1 MMRAVLETTPGGP
14 EVLAV
19 TEVPAPELTPDGV
32 RIRVRAAGINRA
44 DVMQRLG
51 RYPVPPGAS
60 AIFGLEVSGTVRE
73 LGPAVPAG
81 ARLAVGDD
89 VVALLD
95 SGGYAEEVVVP
106 AGQVLPVP
114 QGVDVQAAAALPEVC
129 ATVFSNVFMAAAAR
143 EGETVLVHGGT
154 GGIGTN
160 AIQMCRALG
169 LRVLTTVG
177 GPGKAAAAR
186 ELGAE
191 TVDYREED
199 FVARVRELTDGHGAD
214 IVLDVVGGSY
224 LDRNLDAL
232 AVNGRLV
239 VIGLQGGR
247 RGELDLGKLMA
258 KRAAVIGTT
267 LRARPAGEKARIMA
281 ALREHV
287 WPQVEAGRISPVV
300 DRAFPLDQAA
310 QAHEYFDSGSHIG
323 KVLLVP

>member
-1 MMRAVLETTPGGP
+1 MRAVLETTPGGP

-44 DVMQRLG
+44 DVLQRQG
-51 RYPVPPGAS
+51 RYDVPPGAS
-60 AIFGLEVSGTVRE
+60 RIFGLEVSGTVLE
-73 LGPAVPAG
+73 LGPSVPGGAG
-81 ARLAVGDD
+81 FAVGDD
-89 VVALLD
+89 VVALVD
-95 SGGYAEEVVVP
+95 SGGYAEEVVAP
-106 AGQVLPVP
+106 AAQVLPLP
-114 QGVDVQAAAALPEVC
+114 AGVDAVAAAGLPEVC

-143 EGETVLVHGGT
+143 EGETVLVHGGA

-177 GPGKAAAAR
+177 SPEKADAAR
-186 ELGAE
+186 ELGAQ
-191 TVDYREED
+191 TIRYREED
-199 FVARVRELTDGHGAD
+199 FVERGRELTDGTGAD
-214 IVLDVVGGSY
+214 IVLDVVGGPY
-224 LDRNLDAL
+224 LGRNLDAL
-232 AVNGRLV
+232 AVNGRVV

-247 RGELDLGKLMA
+247 RGELDLGRLMA

-281 ALREHV
+281 AVREHV
-287 WPQVEAGRISPVV
+287 WPRVEAGRIVPVV
-300 DRAFPLDQAA
+300 NRTFPLEEAA
-310 QAHEYFDSGSHIG
+310 QAHEHFDSGSHIG

>member
-1 MMRAVLETTPGGP
+1 MRAVLETTPGGP

-44 DVMQRLG
+44 DVMQRQG

-60 AIFGLEVSGTVRE
+60 AVFGLEVSGTVQE
-73 LGPAVPAG
+73 LGPAVPPG
-81 ARLAVGDD
+81 LAVGDE

-95 SGGYAEEVVVP
+95 SGGYAEEVVAP
-106 AGQVLPVP
+106 AGQVLPAP
-114 QGVDVQAAAALPEVC
+114 AGVDLAAAAGLPEVC

-160 AIQMCRALG
+160 AVQMCRALG

-177 GPGKAAAAR
+177 SAQKADAAR
-186 ELGAE
+186 RLGAE
-191 TVDYREED
+191 AIDYRQED
-199 FVARVRELTDGHGAD
+199 FVERVRELTDGHGAD

-224 LDRNLDAL
+224 LGRNLDAL
-232 AVNGRLV
+232 ATNGRIA
-239 VIGLQGGR
+239 VIATQGGR
-247 RGELDLGKLMA
+247 TGELDLGKLMA

-267 LRARPAGEKARIMA
+267 LRPRPVAEKTRIMA
-281 ALREHV
+281 AVQEHV
-287 WPQVEAGRISPVV
+287 WPHVESGAVRPVV
-300 DRAFPLDQAA
+300 DRAFPLDEVAR
-310 QAHEYFDSGSHIG
+310 AHEYFDSGTHIG
-323 KVLLVP
+323 KLLLVP

>member
-1 MMRAVLETTPGGP
+1 MRAVLETTPGGP

-60 AIFGLEVSGTVRE
+60 AVFGLEVSGTVQE

-247 RGELDLGKLMA
+247 RGDLDLGKLMA

>member
-1 MMRAVLETTPGGP
+1 MRAVPETTPGGP

-19 TEVPAPELTPDGV
+19 VDVPAPGLTPEGV
-32 RIRVRAAGINRA
+32 RIRVRAAGVNRA
-44 DVMQRLG
+44 DVMQREG

-60 AIFGLEVSGTVRE
+60 TIFGLEVSGTVLE
-73 LGPAVPAG
+73 LGAAVPADSG
-81 ARLAVGDD
+81 LAVGDD

-106 AGQVLPVP
+106 AGQVLPAP
-114 QGVDVQAAAALPEVC
+114 AGVDLVAAAGLPEVC

-154 GGIGTN
+154 GGIGSN

-177 GPGKAAAAR
+177 SPAKAAAAR

-191 TVDYREED
+191 TVDYRQED
-199 FVARVRELTDGHGAD
+199 FVERVRELTDGRGAD
-214 IVLDVVGGSY
+214 IVLDVVGGPY
-224 LDRNLDAL
+224 LGRNLDAL
-232 AVNGRLV
+232 ATSGRIA
-239 VIGLQGGR
+239 VIATQGGR
-247 RGELDLGKLMA
+247 TGELDLGRLMA

-267 LRARPAGEKARIMA
+267 LRPRPVAEKSRIMRA
-281 ALREHV
+281 VQEHV
-287 WPQVEAGRISPVV
+287 WPHVESGAVRSIV
-300 DRAFPLDQAA
+300 DRTFPLEEVA

>member
-1 MMRAVLETTPGGP
+1 MRAVLETTPGGP

-60 AIFGLEVSGTVRE
+60 RIFGLEVSGTVRE
-73 LGPAVPAG
+73 LGPTVPAG
-81 ARLAVGDD
+81 AGIAVGDE

-106 AGQVLPVP
+106 AAQVLPVP
-114 QGVDVQAAAALPEVC
+114 QGLDVQAAAALPEVC

-177 GPGKAAAAR
+177 GPEKAAAAR

-214 IVLDVVGGSY
+214 IVLDVVGGAY

-247 RGELDLGKLMA
+247 TGELDLGKLMA

-287 WPQVEAGRISPVV
+287 WPQVEAGRIVPVV
-300 DRAFPLDQAA
+300 NRTFPLDEVA
-310 QAHEYFDSGSHIG
+310 QAHEYFDSGAHIG

>member
-1 MMRAVLETTPGGP
+1 MRAVLETTPGGP
-14 EVLAV
+14 EVLTV

-60 AIFGLEVSGTVRE
+60 KIFGLEVSGTVAE
-73 LGPAVPAG
+73 LGPEVPEDAG
-81 ARLAVGDD
+81 LAVGDE

-95 SGGYAEEVVVP
+95 SGGYAEEVVAP
-106 AGQVLPVP
+106 AAQVLPVP
-114 QGVDVQAAAALPEVC
+114 DGVDLEAAAGLPEVC

-143 EGETVLVHGGT
+143 EGEVVLIHGGT

-177 GPGKAAAAR
+177 SPEKAAAAR

-191 TVDYREED
+191 TIDYRAED
-199 FVARVRELTDGHGAD
+199 FVERVRELTDGHGAD
-214 IVLDVVGGSY
+214 IVLDVVGAMY
-224 LDRNLDAL
+224 LERNLDAL

-247 RGELDLGKLMA
+247 KGELDLGKLMA

-267 LRARPAGEKARIMA
+267 LRSRPAGEKARIMA
-281 ALREHV
+281 AVGEHV
-287 WPQVEAGRISPVV
+287 WPQVAAGRIAPVV
-300 DRAFPLDQAA
+300 NRTFPLEEAA
-310 QAHEYFDSGSHIG
+310 QAHEYFDSGTHIG

>member
-1 MMRAVLETTPGGP
+1 MRAVLETTPGGP

-19 TEVPAPELTPDGV
+19 TDVPAPELTPNGV

-60 AIFGLEVSGTVRE
+60 NIFGLEVSGTVLE
-73 LGPAVPAG
+73 LGPEVPGDAG
-81 ARLAVGDD
+81 FAVGDD

-95 SGGYAEEVVVP
+95 SGGYAEEVVAP
-106 AGQVLPVP
+106 AAQVLPVP
-114 QGVDVQAAAALPEVC
+114 AGVDPVAAAGLPEVC
-129 ATVFSNVFMAAAAR
+129 ATVFSNVFMTAAAR
-143 EGETVLVHGGT
+143 EGETVLIHGGT

-177 GPGKAAAAR
+177 SPEKAAAAR

-191 TVDYREED
+191 TVNYREED
-199 FVARVRELTDGHGAD
+199 FVERVHELTGGRGAD
-214 IVLDVVGGSY
+214 IVLDVVGAMY
-224 LDRNLDAL
+224 LERNVDAL
-232 AVNGRLV
+232 AVNGRVV

-247 RGELDLGKLMA
+247 KGELDLGKLMA
-258 KRAAVIGTT
+258 KRGAVIGTT
-267 LRARPAGEKARIMA
+267 LRSRPAAEKAQIMA
-281 ALREHV
+281 AVREHV
-287 WPQVEAGRISPVV
+287 WPHVEAGRIVPVIN
-300 DRAFPLDQAA
+300 RTFPLEEAA
-310 QAHEYFDSGSHIG
+310 AAHEYFDSGAHIG

>member
-1 MMRAVLETTPGGP
+1 MRAVLETTPGGP

-19 TEVPAPELTPDGV
+19 AEVPVPELTPDGV

-51 RYPVPPGAS
+51 KYPVPPGAS
-60 AIFGLEVSGTVRE
+60 SVFGLEVSGTVQE
-73 LGPAVPAG
+73 LGDAVPAG
-81 ARLAVGDD
+81 AGFAVGDE

-106 AGQVLPVP
+106 AGQVLPAP
-114 QGVDVQAAAALPEVC
+114 AGVDLVAAAGLPEVC

-143 EGETVLVHGGT
+143 EGETILVHGGT

-177 GPGKAAAAR
+177 SPEKADAAR
-186 ELGAE
+186 QLGAE
-191 TVDYREED
+191 PIDYRQED
-199 FVARVRELTDGHGAD
+199 FVERVRELTDGRGAD

-224 LDRNLDAL
+224 LGRNLDAL
-232 AVNGRLV
+232 ATSGRIA
-239 VIGLQGGR
+239 VIATQGGR
-247 RGELDLGKLMA
+247 TGELDLGKLMA

-267 LRARPAGEKARIMA
+267 LRPRPVAEKTRIMA
-281 ALREHV
+281 AVQEHV
-287 WPQVEAGRISPVV
+287 WPHVESGAVRPVV
-300 DRAFPLDQAA
+300 DRTFPLDEAA
-310 QAHEYFDSGSHIG
+310 RAHEYFDSGTHIG

>member
-1 MMRAVLETTPGGP
+1 MRAVLETIPGGP

-44 DVMQRLG
+44 DVLQRQG
-51 RYPVPPGAS
+51 RYDVPSGAS
-60 AIFGLEVSGTVRE
+60 RIFGLEVSGTVLE
-73 LGPAVPAG
+73 LGPSVPGDAG
-81 ARLAVGDD
+81 FAVGDD
-89 VVALLD
+89 VVALVD
-95 SGGYAEEVVVP
+95 SGGYAEEVVAP
-106 AGQVLPVP
+106 AAQVLPLP
-114 QGVDVQAAAALPEVC
+114 AGVDAVAAAGLPEVC

-143 EGETVLVHGGT
+143 EGETVLVHGGA

-177 GPGKAAAAR
+177 SPEKADAAR
-186 ELGAE
+186 ELGAQ
-191 TVDYREED
+191 TIRYREED
-199 FVARVRELTDGHGAD
+199 FVERVRELTDGTGAD
-214 IVLDVVGGSY
+214 IVLDVVGGPY
-224 LDRNLDAL
+224 LGRNLDAL
-232 AVNGRLV
+232 AVNGRVV

-247 RGELDLGKLMA
+247 RGELDLGRLMA

-281 ALREHV
+281 AVREHV
-287 WPQVEAGRISPVV
+287 WPRVEAGRIVPVV
-300 DRAFPLDQAA
+300 NRTFPLEEAA
-310 QAHEYFDSGSHIG
+310 QAHEHFDSGSHIG

>member
-1 MMRAVLETTPGGP
+1 MRAVLETTPGGP

-19 TEVPAPELTPDGV
+19 TEVPAPELTPDSV
-32 RIRVRAAGINRA
+32 RIRVRAAGVNRA

-60 AIFGLEVSGTVRE
+60 KVFGLEVSGTVQE
-73 LGPAVPAG
+73 LGPAVPAEAG
-81 ARLAVGDD
+81 IGVGDE

-106 AGQVLPVP
+106 AAQVLPVP
-114 QGVDVQAAAALPEVC
+114 RGVDVEAAAGLPEVC

-177 GPGKAAAAR
+177 GPEKAAAAG

-191 TVDYREED
+191 TIDYRAED

-214 IVLDVVGGSY
+214 IVLDVVGGAY

-247 RGELDLGKLMA
+247 TGELDLGKLMA

-267 LRARPAGEKARIMA
+267 LRSRPAGEKARIMA

-287 WPQVEAGRISPVV
+287 WPQVEAGRIVPVV
-300 DRAFPLDQAA
+300 NRTFPLDQVA
-310 QAHEYFDSGSHIG
+310 QAHEYFDSGTHIG